1 MELIEM
7 TNSTKKFL
15 HMFWLLPF
23 AALLSGCNTISAAEY
38 ADFEPQAAE
47 KRIMQRVNLTWDVRA
62 DASEYCAKVMQR
74 QGKKPLEGQPIAC
87 ATWSEAKNQ
96 CTIVTS
102 PNPTHVVIGHE
113 VRHCFEGNFH

>member
-1 MELIEM
+1 MEM
-7 TNSTKKFL
+7 TISINKLANFC
-15 HMFWLLPF
+15 WILPL
-23 AALLSGCNTISAAEY
+23 AALLSACNTIGAAEY
-38 ADFEPQAAE
+38 ADFEPQAVE

-62 DASEYCAKVMQR
+62 DASEYCAKVMKR
-74 QGKKPLEGQPIAC
+74 QGKVLTGQPVAC